1 LFLLILN
8 KDKRMRLYLIGI
20 FIISSFMVIAQEN
33 DSIVE
38 YKNTADRLLKNNKG
52 FTIGGYA
59 QLDYNQP
66 ISSTTRNS
74 GTLDVHRLVMLFGY
88 NFNDRLKFVSEI
100 EYEHVK
106 EVFVEQAFLQ
116 YKINN
121 YINLRGGL
129 MLVPMGIINEYHE
142 PPTFN
147 GVERPMVDKYIA
159 PTTWRELGLGISG
172 NIIETSLKY
181 QLYVVN
187 GFNGYDG
194 SATLN
199 GNNGL
204 RNGRQKGADSYIS
217 SPNFTGKVEY
227 YGIRGLNI
235 GLSGYF
241 GKTQSTAYN
250 MLEKSD
256 EIAIKSADS
265 TVIAVSMVGLDL
277 RYQLKGLALRGQ
289 LVYSSLDNTKAYNQ
303 KLLSDLGSEMIG
315 YYAEIAYDVFSFAE
329 SLNSQLIPFV
339 RYEVYDTHYNIE
351 DNIVKNNAY
360 YNTYITAGISWK
372 ITPQVVV
379 KSDYQ
384 FYKSNNNNE
393 YSQMFNAGIGLMF

>member
-1 LFLLILN
+1 
-8 KDKRMRLYLIGI
+8 MRLYLLGI
-20 FIISSFMVIAQEN
+20 FIISSVMVIAQGN
-33 DSIVE
+33 DSIVRYE
-38 YKNTADRLLKNNKG
+38 NTADKLLKNNKG
-52 FTIGGYA
+52 FTIGGYG

-66 ISSTTRNS
+66 ISSTTLNS

-88 NFNDRLKFVSEI
+88 NFNERLKFVSEI

-106 EVFVEQAFLQ
+106 EVYVEQAFLQ
-116 YKINN
+116 YKLNN

-129 MLVPMGIINEYHE
+129 MLIPMGIINEYHE

-172 NIIETSLKY
+172 NIIEASLKY

-194 SATLN
+194 NANLN
-199 GNNGL
+199 GKNGL
-204 RNGRQKGADSYIS
+204 RKGRQKGADSYIS

-241 GKTQSTAYN
+241 GKTQSTAYDK
-250 MLEKSD
+250 LEKSD
-256 EIAIKSADS
+256 DIAIKSADS
-265 TVIAVSMVGLDL
+265 TVVGVSMVGLDL

-289 LVYSSLDNTKAYNQ
+289 LIYSSLDNTTAYNQ
-303 KLLSDLGSEMIG
+303 KLSSDLGSEMIG
-315 YYAEIAYDVFSFAE
+315 YYAEVAYDVFSLTDKFK
-329 SLNSQLIPFV
+329 SQLIPFI
-339 RYEVYDTHYNIE
+339 RYEVYDTHSNVE
-351 DNIVKNNAY
+351 DNIVKNDAY

-372 ITPQVVV
+372 ITPKVVV

-384 FYKSNNNNE
+384 FYKSNSDNE

>member
-1 LFLLILN
+1 MI
-8 KDKRMRLYLIGI
+8 MRLYLLGI
-20 FIISSFMVIAQEN
+20 FIISSIMVIAQEN
-33 DSIVE
+33 ESIVRYE
-38 YKNTADRLLKNNKG
+38 NTADKLLKNNKG
-52 FTIGGYA
+52 FTIGGYG

-66 ISSTTRNS
+66 ISSTTMNN

-88 NFNDRLKFVSEI
+88 NFNEYLKFVSEI
-100 EYEHVK
+100 EYEHVN

-116 YKINN
+116 YKLNN

-129 MLVPMGIINEYHE
+129 MLIPMGIINEYHE

-172 NIIETSLKY
+172 NIIEASLKY

-194 SATLN
+194 NATLN
-199 GNNGL
+199 GKNGL
-204 RNGRQKGADSYIS
+204 RKGRQKGADSYIS

-235 GLSGYF
+235 GLSGYL
-241 GKTQSTAYN
+241 GKTQSTAYDK
-250 MLEKSD
+250 LERND
-256 EIAIKSADS
+256 DIVIKSADS
-265 TVIAVSMVGLDL
+265 TVVGVSMVGLDL

-289 LVYSSLDNTKAYNQ
+289 LIYSSLDNTTAYNQ
-303 KLLSDLGSEMIG
+303 KLSSDLGSEMIG
-315 YYAEIAYDVFSFAE
+315 YYVEVAYDVFSLTDKFK
-329 SLNSQLIPFV
+329 SQLIPFV
-339 RYEVYDTHYNIE
+339 RYEVYDTHFKVE
-351 DNIVKNNAY
+351 DNIVKNDAY
-360 YNTYITAGISWK
+360 YNTFITAGISWK
-372 ITPQVVV
+372 ITPKVVV

-384 FYKSNNNNE
+384 FYKSNSDNE

>member
-1 LFLLILN
+1 MRIYLL
-8 KDKRMRLYLIGI
+8 GI
-20 FIISSFMVIAQEN
+20 FIISSVMVIAQGN
-33 DSIVE
+33 DSIVRYE
-38 YKNTADRLLKNNKG
+38 NIADKLLKNNKG
-52 FTIGGYA
+52 FTIGGYG

-66 ISSTTRNS
+66 ISSTTMNN

-88 NFNDRLKFVSEI
+88 NFNERLKFVSEI

-116 YKINN
+116 YKLNN

-129 MLVPMGIINEYHE
+129 MLIPMGIINEYHE

-172 NIIETSLKY
+172 NIIEASLKY

-194 SATLN
+194 NATLN
-199 GNNGL
+199 GKNGL
-204 RNGRQKGADSYIS
+204 RKGRQKGADSYIS

-241 GKTQSTAYN
+241 GKTQSTAYDK
-250 MLEKSD
+250 LEKSD
-256 EIAIKSADS
+256 DIAIKSADS
-265 TVIAVSMVGLDL
+265 TVVGVSMVGLDL

-289 LVYSSLDNTKAYNQ
+289 LIYSSLDNTTAYNQ
-303 KLLSDLGSEMIG
+303 KLSSDLGSEMIG
-315 YYAEIAYDVFSFAE
+315 YYAEVAYDVFSLTDKFK
-329 SLNSQLIPFV
+329 SQLIPFV
-339 RYEVYDTHYNIE
+339 RYEVYDTHSKVE
-351 DNIVKNNAY
+351 DNIVKNDAY
-360 YNTYITAGISWK
+360 YNTFITAGISWK
-372 ITPQVVV
+372 ITPKVVV
-379 KSDYQ
+379 KGDYQ
-384 FYKSNNNNE
+384 FYKSNSDNE

>member
-1 LFLLILN
+1 
-8 KDKRMRLYLIGI
+8 
-20 FIISSFMVIAQEN
+20 MVIAQEN
-33 DSIVE
+33 NSIVRYE
-38 YKNTADRLLKNNKG
+38 NTADKLLKNNKG
-52 FTIGGYA
+52 FTIGGYG

-66 ISSTTRNS
+66 ISSTTINN

-116 YKINN
+116 YKLNN

-129 MLVPMGIINEYHE
+129 MLIPMGIINEYHE

-159 PTTWRELGLGISG
+159 PTTWRELGLGLTG
-172 NIIETSLKY
+172 NIIEASLKY

-194 SATLN
+194 NATLN
-199 GNNGL
+199 GKNGL
-204 RNGRQKGADSYIS
+204 RKGRQKGADSYIS
-217 SPNFTGKVEY
+217 SPNFTGKAEY

-235 GLSGYF
+235 GLSGYL
-241 GKTQSTAYN
+241 GKTQSTAYDK
-250 MLEKSD
+250 LERND
-256 EIAIKSADS
+256 DIAIKSADS
-265 TVIAVSMVGLDL
+265 TVVGVSMVGLDL

-289 LVYSSLDNTKAYNQ
+289 LIYSSLDNTTAYNQ
-303 KLLSDLGSEMIG
+303 KLSSDLGSEMIG
-315 YYAEIAYDVFSFAE
+315 YYAEVAYDVFSLTDKFK
-329 SLNSQLIPFV
+329 SQLIPFV
-339 RYEVYDTHYNIE
+339 RYEVYDTHSKVE
-351 DNIVKNNAY
+351 DNIVKNDAY
-360 YNTYITAGISWK
+360 YNTFITAGISWK
-372 ITPQVVV
+372 ITPKVVV

-384 FYKSNNNNE
+384 FYKSNSDNE

>member
-1 LFLLILN
+1 
-8 KDKRMRLYLIGI
+8 MRIYVLGF
-20 FIISSFMVIAQEN
+20 FIISSLMVIAQKN
-33 DSIVE
+33 DSIVKYE
-38 YKNTADRLLKNNKG
+38 NTVDKLLKNKKG
-52 FTIGGYA
+52 LTIGGYG

-66 ISSTTRNS
+66 LSSTTMNS

-100 EYEHVK
+100 EYEHVQ
-106 EVFVEQAFLQ
+106 EVFVEQSFLQ
-116 YKINN
+116 YKLNN

-129 MLVPMGIINEYHE
+129 MLIPMGIINEYHE

-172 NIIETSLKY
+172 NIIEASLKY

-194 SATLN
+194 SATLD
-199 GNNGL
+199 GKNGL
-204 RNGRQKGADSYIS
+204 RKGRQKGADSYIS
-217 SPNFTGKVEY
+217 SPNFSGKVEY
-227 YGIRGLNI
+227 YGIRGLNV

-241 GKTQSTAYN
+241 GKTQSTAYDK
-250 MLEKSD
+250 LEKSD
-256 EIAIKSADS
+256 DIAIKSADS
-265 TVIAVSMVGLDL
+265 TVVGVSMVGLDL

-289 LVYSSLDNTKAYNQ
+289 LIYSSLDNTMAYNQ
-303 KLLSDLGSEMIG
+303 KLTSDLGSEMIG
-315 YYAEIAYDVFSFAE
+315 YYAELAYDVFSLTDKFK
-329 SLNSQLIPFV
+329 SQLIPFV
-339 RYEVYDTHYNIE
+339 RYEVYDTHSKVE

-360 YNTYITAGISWK
+360 NNTFITVGVSWK
-372 ITPQVVV
+372 ITPRVVI

-384 FYKSNNNNE
+384 FYKSNSDND

>member
-1 LFLLILN
+1 
-8 KDKRMRLYLIGI
+8 MRLYLLGI
-20 FIISSFMVIAQEN
+20 FIISSVMVIAQEN
-33 DSIVE
+33 DSIVRYE
-38 YKNTADRLLKNNKG
+38 NTADKLLKNNKG
-52 FTIGGYA
+52 FTIGGYG

-66 ISSTTRNS
+66 ISSTTMNN

-88 NFNDRLKFVSEI
+88 NFNEHLKFVSEI

-116 YKINN
+116 YKLNN

-129 MLVPMGIINEYHE
+129 MLIPMGIINEYHE

-159 PTTWRELGLGISG
+159 PTTWRELGLGITG
-172 NIIETSLKY
+172 NIIEASLKY

-194 SATLN
+194 NATLN
-199 GNNGL
+199 GKNGL
-204 RNGRQKGADSYIS
+204 RKGRQKGADSYIS

-235 GLSGYF
+235 GLSGYL
-241 GKTQSTAYN
+241 GKTQSTAYDK
-250 MLEKSD
+250 LERND
-256 EIAIKSADS
+256 DIAIKSADS
-265 TVIAVSMVGLDL
+265 TVVGVSMVGLDL

-289 LVYSSLDNTKAYNQ
+289 LIYSSLDNTTAYNQ
-303 KLLSDLGSEMIG
+303 KLSSDLGSEMIG
-315 YYAEIAYDVFSFAE
+315 YYAEVAYDVFSLTDKFK
-329 SLNSQLIPFV
+329 SQLIPFV
-339 RYEVYDTHYNIE
+339 RYEVYDTHSKVE

-360 YNTYITAGISWK
+360 YNTFITAGISWK
-372 ITPQVVV
+372 ITPKVVV

-384 FYKSNNNNE
+384 FYKSNSDNE

>member
-1 LFLLILN
+1 
-8 KDKRMRLYLIGI
+8 MRLYLLGI
-20 FIISSFMVIAQEN
+20 FIISSIMVIAQEN
-33 DSIVE
+33 NSIVRYE
-38 YKNTADRLLKNNKG
+38 NTADKLLKNNKG
-52 FTIGGYA
+52 FTIGGYG

-66 ISSTTRNS
+66 ISSTTINN

-88 NFNDRLKFVSEI
+88 NFNERLKFVSEI

-116 YKINN
+116 YKLNN

-129 MLVPMGIINEYHE
+129 MLIPMGIINEYHE

-172 NIIETSLKY
+172 NIIEASLKY

-199 GNNGL
+199 GKNGL
-204 RNGRQKGADSYIS
+204 RKGRQKGADSYIS

-235 GLSGYF
+235 GLSGYL
-241 GKTQSTAYN
+241 GKTQSTAYDK
-250 MLEKSD
+250 LERND
-256 EIAIKSADS
+256 DIAIKSADS
-265 TVIAVSMVGLDL
+265 TVVGVSMVGLDL

-289 LVYSSLDNTKAYNQ
+289 LIYSSLDNTTAYNQ
-303 KLLSDLGSEMIG
+303 KLSSDLGSEMIG
-315 YYAEIAYDVFSFAE
+315 YYVEVAYDVFSLTDKFK
-329 SLNSQLIPFV
+329 SQLIPFV
-339 RYEVYDTHYNIE
+339 RYEVYDTHSKVE
-351 DNIVKNNAY
+351 DNIVKNDAY
-360 YNTYITAGISWK
+360 YNTFITAGISWK
-372 ITPQVVV
+372 ITPKVVV

-384 FYKSNNNNE
+384 FYKSNSDNE

>member
-1 LFLLILN
+1 
-8 KDKRMRLYLIGI
+8 
-20 FIISSFMVIAQEN
+20 MVIAQGN
-33 DSIVE
+33 DSIVRYE
-38 YKNTADRLLKNNKG
+38 NTADKLLKNNKG
-52 FTIGGYA
+52 FTIGGYG

-66 ISSTTRNS
+66 ISSTTLNS

-88 NFNDRLKFVSEI
+88 NFNERLKFVSEI

-106 EVFVEQAFLQ
+106 EVYVEQAFLQ
-116 YKINN
+116 YKLNN

-129 MLVPMGIINEYHE
+129 MLIPMGIINEYHE

-172 NIIETSLKY
+172 NIIEASLKY

-194 SATLN
+194 NANLN
-199 GNNGL
+199 GKNGL
-204 RNGRQKGADSYIS
+204 RKGRQKGADSYIS

-241 GKTQSTAYN
+241 GKTQSTAYDK
-250 MLEKSD
+250 LEKSD
-256 EIAIKSADS
+256 DIAIKSADS
-265 TVIAVSMVGLDL
+265 TVVGVSMVGLDL

-289 LVYSSLDNTKAYNQ
+289 LIYSSLDNTTAYNQ
-303 KLLSDLGSEMIG
+303 KLSSDLGSEMIG
-315 YYAEIAYDVFSFAE
+315 YYAEVAYDVFSLTDKFK
-329 SLNSQLIPFV
+329 SQLIPFI
-339 RYEVYDTHYNIE
+339 RYEVYDTHSNVE
-351 DNIVKNNAY
+351 DNIVKNDAY

-372 ITPQVVV
+372 ITPKVVV

-384 FYKSNNNNE
+384 FYKSNSDNE